1 MKEKSTG
8 KSRKHMSKR
17 AKLWLANIL
26 CFVVIICIAMH
37 VWGTMGN
44 AVSPIFI
51 WPRYLI
57 LQCAFTFFS
66 LIVYYLSIIA
76 DALSRKRSGQNEPE
90 DKDGTSAGAQSKI
103 MDSSESK

>member
-1 MKEKSTG
+1 MPKTKKSKNKKKLTKRG
-8 KSRKHMSKR
+8 K
-17 AKLWLANIL
+17 LFLANIL

-37 VWGTMGN
+37 IWGTMGN
-44 AVSPIFI
+44 EVSPIFI